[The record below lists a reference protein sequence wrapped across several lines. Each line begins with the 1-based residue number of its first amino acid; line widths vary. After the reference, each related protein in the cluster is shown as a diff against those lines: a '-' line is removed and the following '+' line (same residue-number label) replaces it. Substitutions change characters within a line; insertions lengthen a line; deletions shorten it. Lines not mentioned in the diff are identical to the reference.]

1 MVPMLFIQH
10 NVTAFHWVVLMGG
23 AYLMVG
29 GVYLIILGHV
39 FNLLHLQLDNIV
51 LFILCFIVD

>member
-1 MVPMLFIQH
+1 MLFIQH

>member
-1 MVPMLFIQH
+1 MLSIQH
-10 NVTAFHWVVLMGG
+10 NVTAFHWLVLMDG

-39 FNLLHLQLDNIV
+39 FILFLYNTV
-51 LFILCFIVD
+51 LFISFIID

>member
-1 MVPMLFIQH
+1 MLFIQH
-10 NVTAFHWVVLMGG
+10 NITAFHWVVLMGG
-23 AYLMVG
+23 VYLMVG

-51 LFILCFIVD
+51 LFILCFVVD